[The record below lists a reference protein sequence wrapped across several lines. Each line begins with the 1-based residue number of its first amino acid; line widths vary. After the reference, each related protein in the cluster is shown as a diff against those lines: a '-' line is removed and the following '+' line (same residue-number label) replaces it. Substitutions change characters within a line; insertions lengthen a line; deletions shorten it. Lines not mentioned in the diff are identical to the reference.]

1 MQLAHKRREVLK
13 LIIRMM
19 TKLLTSMRSEKE
31 MASILGGSTDIC
43 RELIGEGNAHGED
56 SDYDWDSWA
65 DLVEEYC

>member
-1 MQLAHKRREVLK
+1 MEN
-13 LIIRMM
+13 I
-19 TKLLTSMRSEKE
+19 SEKE

-43 RELIGEGNAHGED
+43 RELIGEGIAHGED

>member
-1 MQLAHKRREVLK
+1 MEN
-13 LIIRMM
+13 I
-19 TKLLTSMRSEKE
+19 SEKE

-56 SDYDWDSWA
+56 YDWDSWA

>member
-31 MASILGGSTDIC
+31 MASQAKNNTISLPVFA
-43 RELIGEGNAHGED
+43 LITKMT
-56 SDYDWDSWA
+56 S
-65 DLVEEYC
+65 LIPT